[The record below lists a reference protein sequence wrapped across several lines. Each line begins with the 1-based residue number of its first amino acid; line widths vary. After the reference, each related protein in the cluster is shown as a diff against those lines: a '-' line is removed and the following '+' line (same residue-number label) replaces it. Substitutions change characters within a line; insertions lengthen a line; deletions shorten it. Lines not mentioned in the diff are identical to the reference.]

1 MRVRLGESSLGRN
14 LIQGRLWENVGCGC
28 TERREGS
35 DSDGVEPVAV
45 ALRVCD
51 IYTKYKHQTPQR
63 GNKN

>member
-51 IYTKYKHQTPQR
+51 IYTK
-63 GNKN
+63 